1 MKPPVNDVRALNS
14 ARREASLYRAEWLM
28 SLTAGIVTIP
38 DLMSEAANPEARA
51 LLKLSLRQVLLS
63 QPGWG
68 RRKAERILTH
78 IESVTGARMERRK
91 ITVGWLLDPR
101 AGGRRYAAWLDAFE
115 PKTTPHPGFPYARS
129 SNV

>member
-1 MKPPVNDVRALNS
+1 MRPPANDVAALNS

-28 SLTAGIVTIP
+28 SIADGRLTVAELI
-38 DLMSEAANPEARA
+38 DESAQPEARA

-68 RRKAERILTH
+68 RQKAGKVLRHL
-78 IESVTGARMERRK
+78 ESAAGARMERRK

-115 PKTTPHPGFPYARS
+115 PKTTPWQGFPYARS
-129 SNV
+129 SHV

>member
-1 MKPPVNDVRALNS
+1 MTPPRNDVAALNS
-14 ARREASLYRAEWLM
+14 ARRAAALYRAEWLM
-28 SLTAGIVTIP
+28 SITDGIVTLQE
-38 DLMSEAANPEARA
+38 LMTEASRPEARA

-68 RRKAERILTH
+68 RKKAEKILMH
-78 IESVTGARMERRK
+78 IESVTGATMERRK

-115 PKTTPHPGFPYARS
+115 PKTTPWPGFPYARS
-129 SNV
+129 THV